1 LNHYIEKFGG
11 ATVQAQEAALT
22 AREAVRGFL
31 RQAAMRTTVNGSPRG
46 CMMGNIAS
54 VIVDT
59 NIREFTVRAM
69 AQPIQII
76 EQRLRAA
83 VVDGELPTDFDC
95 ALRARQVVDL
105 SMGMA
110 LRARLG
116 APGEELLRDADD
128 GVALFFSSN

>member
-31 RQAAMRTTVNGSPRG
+31 RQAAMADDGSPQG

-54 VIVDT
+54 VVVDT
-59 NIREFTVRAM
+59 NIRELTVRAM

-76 EQRLRAA
+76 GQRLRAA

-95 ALRARQVVDL
+95 ALRARQVIDL

-116 APGEELLRDADD
+116 APREELLRDADD

>member
-1 LNHYIEKFGG
+1 
-11 ATVQAQEAALT
+11 
-22 AREAVRGFL
+22 
-31 RQAAMRTTVNGSPRG
+31 
-46 CMMGNIAS
+46 MMGNIAS
-54 VIVDT
+54 VVVDT
-59 NIREFTVRAM
+59 NIRELTVRAM

-76 EQRLRAA
+76 GQRLRAA

-95 ALRARQVVDL
+95 ALRARQVIDL

-116 APGEELLRDADD
+116 APREELLRDADD